1 MFRWWKPRNEVRTSD
16 YTLRLKSRFRE
27 LVDVIYREG
36 DREFVFG
43 GELVGKTWRQINIS
57 LPNTLSDQDIQRI
70 VPRLAAALTKLRH
83 EFVISR
89 ISGIQV
95 VSETE
100 RAAGFAKI
108 REMGYEPEV
117 DAESSQLKLT
127 KGPNWKK
134 PEGKEAKE
142 RAQQLMRLMNSAR
155 GKRARVEVLAK
166 SDSAEVDFL

>member
-1 MFRWWKPRNEVRTSD
+1 MLSWWKPRNEVRTPD

-57 LPNTLSDQDIQRI
+57 LPKTLPDQDIQRI

-83 EFVISR
+83 EFVISK

-100 RAAGFAKI
+100 QAAASAKI

-117 DAESSQLKLT
+117 DADGSQLKLT

-134 PEGKEAKE
+134 PGDKQAREQAL
-142 RAQQLMRLMNSAR
+142 QLMGLINAAR
-155 GKRARVEVLAK
+155 GKHARVEILAK
-166 SDSAEVDFL
+166 SDSAEVESF